1 MDTQN
6 RRTLIKKRLSFNA
19 DLDAHFILQYVLKV
33 MVPPRRVLIIM
44 KKDCE
49 NVLEYN
55 WHGWLDV
62 VKVNQLLSWKHATL

>member
-55 WHGWLDV
+55 
-62 VKVNQLLSWKHATL
+62 